1 MANKNKFVLN
11 RSGVKQLLQS
21 SEIMGVCEQYASD
34 IVGRLGAGY
43 EVSTHTG
50 RNRVNASVAAV
61 TYEAKREVMEN
72 NSILKAVGK

>member
-1 MANKNKFVLN
+1 MAKKNRFVLN
-11 RSGVKQLLQS
+11 RSGVKQMLKS

-61 TYEAKREVMEN
+61 TYKAKREVMEN

>member
-1 MANKNKFVLN
+1 MAKKNRFVLN
-11 RSGVKQLLQS
+11 RSGVKQMLKS
-21 SEIMGVCEQYASD
+21 SEIRGVCEQYATD

-61 TYEAKREVMEN
+61 TYKAKREVMEN

>member
-1 MANKNKFVLN
+1 MAKKNRFVLN
-11 RSGVKQLLQS
+11 RSGVKQMLKS